1 MSYRVS
7 GYKKILLAAALSI
20 IALTLAASLA
30 LAASEDDIDQKI
42 KQQESEYNKI
52 QRQIS
57 SNKRKLSETTRKE
70 KDVTKQIEVLSQK
83 ITLTQQRVNVVNL
96 KVKRLHG
103 NIAKLTKDIW
113 NAEKRISYIQDILS
127 TRLVSMYKYGGVAEF
142 NLLLSA
148 NGAQEALST
157 SYLLSKMAER
167 DQALIKD
174 LFEQK
179 RSLQEIKTK
188 LNTER
193 SNYEKQGV
201 ILKGQKKELNAAADD
216 RNALLSKV
224 RKDKALYM
232 AEQAELL
239 RASKEL
245 QATVKKLLAEKR
257 RINAARNP
265 GKKETVYYK
274 GGRLQW
280 PAQGSISSTF
290 GTRIHP
296 VFKTKITHTGL
307 DISAP
312 KGTPVVAADSGEVL
326 YTGWMRGYGQV
337 IIVDHGANLTTVY
350 AHLSQIEC
358 KEGAKVSRGATIGR
372 VGSTG
377 VATGNH
383 LHFEVRVNGDA
394 VDPMRYLR

>member
-1 MSYRVS
+1 M
-7 GYKKILLAAALSI
+7 LASQSFAAEKDI
-20 IALTLAASLA
+20 
-30 LAASEDDIDQKI
+30 DDINVQL
-42 KQQESEYNKI
+42 KQQEGEYNKI

-57 SNKRKLSETTRKE
+57 SNRRKLNETTKKE
-70 KDVTKQIEVLSQK
+70 KNVTKQIEVLSQK

-96 KVKRLHG
+96 KVKKLHM
-103 NIAKLTKDIW
+103 NITKLTKDIW
-113 NAEKRISYIQDILS
+113 NAEKRIAYIQQILS
-127 TRLVSMYKYGGVAEF
+127 TRLVSIYKYGGVAEF

-148 NGAQEALST
+148 KGAQEALST
-157 SYLLSKMAER
+157 SYLLSKMAEQ

-179 RSLQEIKTK
+179 SSLLGIQTK
-188 LNTER
+188 LKSEQQ
-193 SNYEKQGV
+193 NYQKQGV
-201 ILKGQKKELNAAADD
+201 ILKGQKKELDVAAND
-216 RNALLSKV
+216 RNTLLSKV
-224 RKDKALYM
+224 RKDKALYI
-232 AEQAELL
+232 AEQEELL
-239 RASKEL
+239 KASREL

-257 RINAARNP
+257 RINAAKNP
-265 GKKETVYYK
+265 GKKEVVYYK

-280 PAQGSISSTF
+280 PAQGTISSQF
-290 GTRIHP
+290 GTRVHP
-296 VFKTKITHTGL
+296 IFKTKITHTGL

-350 AHLSQIEC
+350 AHLSQIGC
-358 KEGAKVSRGATIGR
+358 KEGERVARGAPIGQI
-372 VGSTG
+372 GSTG

-394 VDPMRYLR
+394 VNPMKYLR